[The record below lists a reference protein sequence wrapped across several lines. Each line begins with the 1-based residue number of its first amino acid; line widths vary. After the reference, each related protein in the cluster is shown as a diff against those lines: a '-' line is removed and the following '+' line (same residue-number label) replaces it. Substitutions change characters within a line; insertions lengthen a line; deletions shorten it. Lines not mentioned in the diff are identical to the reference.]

1 MDTLEEADSSVEQ
14 NAHLAVQVADVP
26 KTCCPSVS
34 ALLCPSTFSGS
45 NGEHWGDAPLLSLGY
60 NAEIKIS
67 SSVVSICLLELK

>member
-14 NAHLAVQVADVP
+14 NAYLAVQVADVP

-45 NGEHWGDAPLLSLGY
+45 NGEQWGMPLSSLGY
-60 NAEIKIS
+60 SAEIKIS